1 MTCIA
6 FDGKTL
12 AADKRAERAGAGH
25 AKVTKV
31 FKINGCLLA
40 IAGSYDVGMQLVHW
54 FQNGCIAE
62 DYPALQSE
70 DNEASLMVITPERRI
85 THYERTPAPLI
96 FEQEK
101 TAMGSGRDYA
111 LAAMHLG
118 CNARQA
124 VEVACVFDVFCGN
137 GVDEISFDD

>member
-1 MTCIA
+1 MTVVCW
-6 FDGKTL
+6 DGKTL

-31 FKINGCLLA
+31 FKVNGCLLA
-40 IAGSYDVGMQLVHW
+40 IAGSFDVGMQLVHW
-54 FQNGCIAE
+54 FQGGCVAD
-62 DYPALQSE
+62 DYPVLQAE
-70 DNEASLMVITPERRI
+70 DNEASLLVITPERRI
-85 THYERTPAPLI
+85 TQYERTPEPLI

-111 LAAMHLG
+111 LAAMFLG
-118 CNARQA
+118 CNAREA
-124 VEVACVFDVFCGN
+124 VEVACAFDIFCGN

>member
-1 MTCIA
+1 MTVIA

-25 AKVTKV
+25 AIVTKV
-31 FKINGCLLA
+31 FKINGCLVA
-40 IAGSYDVGMQLVHW
+40 IAGSYDVGMQLVRW
-54 FQNGCIAE
+54 FQNGCIDEEFPPIQAE
-62 DYPALQSE
+62 DNDAQL
-70 DNEASLMVITPERRI
+70 LVITPERRI
-85 THYERTPAPLI
+85 THYERTTAPLI

-118 CNARQA
+118 CDARKA
-124 VEVACVFDVFCGN
+124 VEVACCFDVFCGN
-137 GVDEISFDD
+137 GVDSISFDD